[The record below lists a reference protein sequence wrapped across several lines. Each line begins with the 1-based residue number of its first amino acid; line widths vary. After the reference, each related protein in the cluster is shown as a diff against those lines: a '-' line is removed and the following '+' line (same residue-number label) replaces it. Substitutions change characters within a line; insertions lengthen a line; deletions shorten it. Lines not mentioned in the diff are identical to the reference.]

1 MVLFIVLFLCPREQS
16 LIVLVV
22 VLGQRDQVIGGKAI
36 LDLIRLQK
44 KAIHV
49 NRLFTGN
56 LCGKQV

>member
-1 MVLFIVLFLCPREQS
+1 MVLFIVLFLCPHGQS

-22 VLGQRDQVIGGKAI
+22 VLGQKDQVIGGKAI

-44 KAIHV
+44 KALRV

-56 LCGKQV
+56 LSGKQV